1 MLEAFQPALLG
12 YHLRGSVKYK
22 ERLSFVM
29 AILCEDFLESEDVE
43 DTRAEN
49 DNGIKTSSKGRH
61 IFSIQGEGMLSNE
74 IR

>member
-12 YHLRGSVKYK
+12 SHLRGSIKYK
-22 ERLSFVM
+22 ERLFVM

-49 DNGIKTSSKGRH
+49 DNGIKASSKDIH
-61 IFSIQGEGMLSNE
+61 ISSIQGEGMLSNG